1 MIDSTSTELLAG
13 GSGIGL
19 AEQTLRKVRW
29 RILPLMMLLYLICY
43 VDRTNI
49 GFAKA
54 GLATDVG
61 IGDAAY
67 GLAAGI
73 FFIGYV
79 LFEVPSSGGMLR
91 FGARK
96 WLALIVISW
105 GVFATAM
112 FLITDATSFNVL
124 RFLLGVAEAGFF
136 PAVLFYFTLWFPVA
150 QRLVILG
157 IFTIAQ
163 PVANALGA
171 LISGLILNL
180 DGAWGLHGW
189 QWLFIIEG
197 APASALGI
205 VAGFLL
211 TNRPAHAT
219 WLRPEERAWL
229 VQTMEAEH
237 AEKSS
242 QSQHPFLAGLK
253 NRSAWIYGVIFM
265 GVCCGIYGLTLWL
278 PIIVDALGQF
288 SHTELGLL
296 VTIPYLVSVPCV
308 YLWAKRAERTGR
320 PAWHS
325 SVSMAVAAVGLLGAG
340 LLLEVSPVF
349 AFVSLCAAACGLN
362 TTVAPLLSMPSGLF
376 AGAASAA
383 SLTVVVSLANVGG
396 SVAPYAIG
404 LITEA
409 TGNHRLGLY
418 FLAACVAV
426 TSLATYLYAHRRP
439 EGDAGVVSDHRVDRR
454 RNVPQEAPQEFIN
467 AVVEAD
473 SL

>member
-1 MIDSTSTELLAG
+1 MIDRTSTGLLAG

-29 RILPLMMLLYLICY
+29 RILPLMMVLYLICY
-43 VDRTNI
+43 VDRTNV

-54 GLATDVG
+54 GLATDLG

-79 LFEVPSSGGMLR
+79 LFEAPSSGGMVR
-91 FGARK
+91 FGARR
-96 WLALIVISW
+96 WLPFLVISW

-112 FLITDATSFNVL
+112 FLITGATSFNIL

-136 PAVLFYFTLWFPVA
+136 PAVLFYLTLWFPVA
-150 QRLVILG
+150 QRLVVLG
-157 IFTIAQ
+157 IFLVAG

-171 LISGLILNL
+171 VISGLILNL
-180 DGAWGLHGW
+180 DNTWGLHGW

-197 APASALGI
+197 APAIALGI

-229 VQTMEAEH
+229 VQTMDAEH
-237 AEKSS
+237 AEKHSRS
-242 QSQHPFLAGLK
+242 KHPFLAGLK
-253 NRSAWIYGVIFM
+253 NRSAWIYGVIFI
-265 GVCCGIYGLTLWL
+265 GQGCGLYGLTLWL
-278 PIIVDALGQF
+278 PIIVNALGHF

-296 VTIPYLVSVPCV
+296 VAIPHLVSVPCV
-308 YLWAKRAERTGR
+308 YFWAKRAERTGR

-325 SVSMAVAAVGLLGAG
+325 SVSLTVAAVGFLGAG

-349 AFVSLCAAACGLN
+349 AFVSLCAAAGGLYA
-362 TTVAPLLSMPSGLF
+362 TIAPLLSMPAALF

-396 SVAPYAIG
+396 FIAPYAVG
-404 LITEA
+404 LIKEA
-409 TGNHRLGLY
+409 TGNHRLGLF
-418 FLAACVAV
+418 FLAACVVV
-426 TSLATYLYAHRRP
+426 TSLGPYLYAHRRP
-439 EGDAGVVSDHRVDRR
+439 EGDAGLVSGSG
-454 RNVPQEAPQEFIN
+454 Q
-467 AVVEAD
+467 
-473 SL
+473 

>member
-1 MIDSTSTELLAG
+1 MMDTQSTELLAD

-19 AEQTLRKVRW
+19 AERTLRKVRW
-29 RILPLMMLLYLICY
+29 RILPMMMLLYVICY
-43 VDRTNI
+43 IDRTNV

-54 GLATDVG
+54 GLARDVG

-73 FFIGYV
+73 FFVGYV
-79 LFEVPSSGGMLR
+79 LFEVPSSGGMVR

-96 WLALIVISW
+96 WLPLIVICW

-112 FLITDATSFNVL
+112 ALITGATSFNVL

-150 QRLVILG
+150 QRLVVVG
-157 IFTIAQ
+157 IFTVAQ

-171 LISGLILNL
+171 TASGFILNL

-197 APASALGI
+197 APAIALGI
-205 VAGFLL
+205 TAGFLL
-211 TNRPAHAT
+211 TNHPEQAT

-229 VQTMEAEH
+229 VQAMHAEH

-242 QSQHPFLAGLK
+242 RSNHPFLAGLK
-253 NRSAWIYGVIFM
+253 NRNAWIYGVIFM
-265 GVCCGIYGLTLWL
+265 GLGCGLYGLTLWL
-278 PIIVDALGQF
+278 PIIVNALGTF

-296 VTIPYLVSVPCV
+296 VAIPYLVSAPCV
-308 YLWAKRAERTGR
+308 YLWAKRAGRTAR

-325 SVSMAVAAVGLLGAG
+325 SVSLAVAAVGLMGAG

-349 AFVSLCAAACGLN
+349 AFVLLCGAAGGLYS
-362 TTVAPLLSMPSGLF
+362 TIAPLLSMPAGLF

-396 SVAPYAIG
+396 FIAPYVVG
-404 LITEA
+404 LIKEA
-409 TGNHRLGLY
+409 TGSHRVGLV
-418 FLAACVAV
+418 FLAACVVV
-426 TSLATYLYAHRRP
+426 TSLCTYLYAHRRP
-439 EGDAGVVSDHRVDRR
+439 EGDAGVEPHGRV
-454 RNVPQEAPQEFIN
+454 V
-467 AVVEAD
+467 AVGSRSGPSAAG
-473 SL
+473 